1 MEKIKVGII
10 GCGNISGIYFENLLK
25 FDNVELAA
33 CADLVPAASEAASK
47 KWGVKAVS
55 VKELL
60 ADKGI
65 KIAVNLTIPK
75 AHAEV
80 ALAAVT
86 AGKSVHNEKPLTIQ
100 RKDAQK
106 LLKLAK
112 TKKLLVGCAPD
123 TFLGGSHQTCRKIIE
138 DGIIGEPVAATA
150 FMMCHGHESWHPA
163 PEFYYKVGGGPMLD
177 MGPYYITAL
186 VNMMG
191 PVKRVCGSAKITFKE
206 RLITSQPKNGTVI
219 KVETPTHIAG
229 TMDFANGA
237 IGTIITSFDIW
248 AHTLPCIEV
257 HGTKGSMQVPDP
269 NGFGGP
275 IKVRLSGEKEWKEIP
290 SQFGYM
296 MNSRGVGPA
305 DMAKAL
311 VTGKVNRCS
320 GELAYH
326 VLDVMHSFMDSSKAN
341 KHILLKS
348 KCRKPAIF
356 PEGMIDYKLA

>member
-1 MEKIKVGII
+1 MERIKIGII
-10 GCGNISGIYFENLLK
+10 GCGNISGIYFQNLLK
-25 FDNVELAA
+25 FDNIELVS
-33 CADLVPAASEAASK
+33 CADLVPAASAAASQ

-60 ADKGI
+60 SDKSI
-65 KIAVNLTIPK
+65 KIVVNLTIPK

-80 ALAAVT
+80 ALAAVN
-86 AGKSVHNEKPLTIQ
+86 AGKSVHNEKPLTIE

-112 TKKLLVGCAPD
+112 SKRVLVGCAPD

-138 DGIIGEPVAATA
+138 DGLIGEPVAATA
-150 FMMCHGHESWHPA
+150 FMQCHGHESWHPA
-163 PEFYYKVGGGPMLD
+163 PEFYYKAGGGPMLD

-186 VNMMG
+186 INMIG
-191 PVKRVCGSAKITFKE
+191 PVKRVSGSARITFKE
-206 RLITSQPKNGTVI
+206 RHITSQPKNGVKI

-229 TMDFANGA
+229 IMDFANGA
-237 IGTIITSFDIW
+237 IGTIITSFDVW
-248 AHTLPCIEV
+248 GHTLPCIEV

-275 IKVRLSGEKEWKEIP
+275 IKVKVAGDKEWKEVP
-290 SQFGYM
+290 SRFGYM

-305 DMAKAL
+305 DMANSL
-311 VTGKVNRCS
+311 LSGGVNRCS

-326 VLDVMHSFMDSSKAN
+326 VLDVMHSFLDSSKAGR
-341 KHILLKS
+341 HISLKS
-348 KCRKPAIF
+348 KCKKPVMF
-356 PEGMIDYKLA
+356 KTGMKDYSLK